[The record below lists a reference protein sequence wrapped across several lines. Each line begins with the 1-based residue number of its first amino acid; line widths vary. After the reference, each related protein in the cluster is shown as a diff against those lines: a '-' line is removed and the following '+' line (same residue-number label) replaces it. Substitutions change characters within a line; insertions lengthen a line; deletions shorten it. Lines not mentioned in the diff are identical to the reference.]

1 MPCIDHDHVTT
12 GKIRGRAHIGCN
24 KKFYLE
30 TEVPVF
36 FHNISK
42 YDAHL
47 FIEELLKFEQ
57 NESYISV
64 IPQSSETYMAITKRV
79 ILDTNSSVPAPP
91 PLIKDEM

>member
-1 MPCIDHDHVTT
+1 MPCIDHDHVT
-12 GKIRGRAHIGCN
+12 GKIRVRAHIGCN

-64 IPQSSETYMAITKRV
+64 IPQSSETYIAITKRV
-79 ILDTNSSVPAPP
+79 ILRYEFICTCTTPTQ
-91 PLIKDEM
+91 KDEM